1 MKPFDEMLQSGD
13 MVRAPYARLKQ
24 WLDTQNPASL
34 AQKAHDAEG
43 VFRKTGIT
51 FAVYGDAEAAERLIP
66 FDIVP
71 RIISGAEWSR
81 LSLGIEQRVMALNA
95 FLDDIYHR
103 QEIVRAGIVPKHLI
117 AHNEAFIPE
126 MIDFRP
132 PGNVYTHIIGVDIVR
147 TGENAFYVLEDNA
160 RTPSGVSYMLENRE
174 TMMQLFPELFQ
185 QVKVRP
191 VETYPQMLRQ
201 SLAAVCPPGGNA
213 DNPTI
218 AVLTPGIHNSAYY
231 EHSFLADQMGVHLVE
246 GSDLQVIDGRVAM
259 RTTEGFQPI
268 DVLYRRVDDAFLDP
282 LTFRPDSVLG
292 VAGIMD
298 VYRAGNI
305 TIANAPGTGIADDK
319 AIYSYMPEIVE
330 FYTGRK
336 ALLENV
342 PTWRCG
348 EADSLKYVLEHLDE
362 LVVKEVHGSGGYG
375 MLVGPCASKAELEA
389 FSAKLRAPRE
399 LHRATD
405 ACVVHDAD
413 PDRRRPRAAP
423 RRPAAVRAGVGPDP
437 HHAGRAH
444 ARRAEGRIAR
454 RQLEPGRRHQGH
466 LGAGRLSRTRP
477 RAPEPARE
485 PNEDGVD
492 TRCFWDE
499 LRAGSTGC
507 TAISSARRTSR
518 ASSMPG
524 CGWRSRARPTRRPN
538 GRRCWSARARTTAT
552 GRNTTRMRPI
562 P

>member
-1 MKPFDEMLQSGD
+1 MAAFDEMGIASSTTRPLYCEVARWLKETPPELLASR
-13 MVRAPYARLKQ
+13 RAQ
-24 WLDTQNPASL
+24 
-34 AQKAHDAEG
+34 AEYM
-43 VFRKTGIT
+43 FRRIGIT
-51 FAVYGDAEAAERLIP
+51 FGVYGDKDAAERLIP

-71 RIISGAEWSR
+71 RVLSGQEWSR

-117 AHNEAFIPE
+117 ANNDAFLPE

-147 TGENAFYVLEDNA
+147 TAENQFYVLEDNA

-185 QVKVRP
+185 RVKVRP
-191 VETYPQMLRQ
+191 VETYPQMLRE

-213 DNPTI
+213 DNPTV

-259 RTTEGFQPI
+259 RTTEGFRPI

-305 TIANAPGTGIADDK
+305 TIANAPGTGNADDK
-319 AIYSYMPEIVE
+319 AIYSYMPEIVQ

-342 PTWRCG
+342 PTWRCA

-375 MLVGPCASKAELEA
+375 MLVGPAASKAEREA
-389 FSAKLRAPRE
+389 FAAKLRA
-399 LHRATD
+399 
-405 ACVVHDAD
+405 
-413 PDRRRPRAAP
+413 RPSNYIAQPTLALSTTPILTEKGLAP
-423 RRPAAVRAGVGPDP
+423 RHVDLRPFVLVSDRIRITPGGLTRVALK
-437 HHAGRAH
+437 
-444 ARRAEGRIAR
+444 EGS
-454 RQLEPGRRHQGH
+454 LVVNSSQG
-466 LGAGRLSRTRP
+466 GGTK
-477 RAPEPARE
+477 
-485 PNEDGVD
+485 D
-492 TRCFWDE
+492 TWVLAD
-499 LRAGSTGC
+499 
-507 TAISSARRTSR
+507 
-518 ASSMPG
+518 
-524 CGWRSRARPTRRPN
+524 
-538 GRRCWSARARTTAT
+538 
-552 GRNTTRMRPI
+552 
-562 P
+562 